1 MKRLS
6 AALTCLSLALVLAA
20 PALAD
25 DFHRRPDVP
34 SSRNQTKA
42 ATAKPKKAATT
53 LGSAQL
59 NKKIVKSPK
68 AGNTGERAKASLQ

>member
-1 MKRLS
+1 MKRLCS
-6 AALTCLSLALVLAA
+6 ALPCLLLALFLAV

-34 SSRNQTKA
+34 SSRNQGKIETKS
-42 ATAKPKKAATT
+42 KKTATT
-53 LGSAQL
+53 LGNTQAS
-59 NKKIVKSPK
+59 KKIVKTTK